1 MQTLAVNNTRQSFA
15 KVPGLMIW
23 ENDGTG
29 IQVGIATRG
38 LSPNRS
44 WEFNNRQNG
53 YDISADPFG
62 YPEAYY
68 TPAFEALEGV
78 EFVRGAASLQ
88 FGPQFGGLVNYRFK
102 KPNALKPISIESYQT
117 AGTYGVFN
125 SYTSL
130 SGTKGKWGYMGF
142 FNHRNAD
149 GWRKTRAT
157 TTTRATVQFITRLMI
172 R

>member
-1 MQTLAVNNTRQSFA
+1 VLTDTVKLKLIDVSDKQGNFKGVSRLDDVEGVYLYAGKKTELVDIQRMDANLAVNNTRQTFA

-62 YPEAYY
+62 YPD
-68 TPAFEALEGV
+68 
-78 EFVRGAASLQ
+78 
-88 FGPQFGGLVNYRFK
+88 YR
-102 KPNALKPISIESYQT
+102 E
-117 AGTYGVFN
+117 
-125 SYTSL
+125 
-130 SGTKGKWGYMGF
+130 
-142 FNHRNAD
+142 
-149 GWRKTRAT
+149 
-157 TTTRATVQFITRLMI
+157 
-172 R
+172 